1 MTVTHDTV
9 GGRARPVHYHTT
21 DEIYALVLAFE
32 HTSLPYPQWT
42 HAAHLTVG
50 LWYRLWYG
58 PEEAVGRMRTGLKRY
73 NAAHADEPMRV
84 GYHETITR
92 FWLWVIDEHVRAT
105 ANPGSIA
112 HLANGLIAAR
122 VDRELPF
129 QYYSRE
135 HLLSDTAR
143 AEWVEPDR
151 RALRARTR

>member
-1 MTVTHDTV
+1 MTATDAIANGPATT
-9 GGRARPVHYHTT
+9 RYQST
-21 DEIYALVLAFE
+21 DEIRTLVLAFE
-32 HTSLPYPQWT
+32 DTSLPYRQWT

-58 PEEAVGRMRTGLKRY
+58 PDEAVNRMRTGLRRY

-92 FWLWVIDEHVRAT
+92 FWLWVIDEYVRETEVA
-105 ANPGSIA
+105 GSIA
-112 HLANGLIAAR
+112 DFANALIAER

-135 HLLSDTAR
+135 HLMSDAAR
-143 AEWVEPDR
+143 AEWLEPDR
-151 RALRARTR
+151 RALRETGS